1 MEYNNGRITKEAE
14 KMNEVKK
21 ENKKA
26 KDVNNVREA
35 ADNITDQLDEQAL
48 ANFELNLQVNKYR
61 SELRHALMQL
71 DEHTYCPNEVDIN
84 CDPKGC
90 NHNKREANP
99 NPSEEV
105 HGADCHCSKCCP
117 NPNPGFLKKN
127 KFVILLG
134 VLWAAIIILALG
146 WTPSGAMY
154 DAMQNSWV
162 ELIVN
167 VFKMGLFAIAGIVT
181 YNLIKDK
188 DEKADK

>member
-1 MEYNNGRITKEAE
+1 MEYNNGRIRKEAE
-14 KMNEVKK
+14 KVDKV
-21 ENKKA
+21 ENTKA

-35 ADNITDQLDEQAL
+35 ADNITDQLDSQAL

-90 NHNKREANP
+90 HGKCETKEEP
-99 NPSEEV
+99 VEEV

-117 NPNPGFLKKN
+117 NPRPSFLKKN
-127 KFVILLG
+127 KFMILLG

-188 DEKADK
+188 DEEANK

>member
-84 CDPKGC
+84 CDPKGG
-90 NHNKREANP
+90 NLINVKLIQILVR
-99 NPSEEV
+99 
-105 HGADCHCSKCCP
+105 
-117 NPNPGFLKKN
+117 
-127 KFVILLG
+127 KF
-134 VLWAAIIILALG
+134 
-146 WTPSGAMY
+146 M
-154 DAMQNSWV
+154 
-162 ELIVN
+162 ELIAIVVN
-167 VFKMGLFAIAGIVT
+167 VA
-181 YNLIKDK
+181 LIQTQ
-188 DEKADK
+188 AF